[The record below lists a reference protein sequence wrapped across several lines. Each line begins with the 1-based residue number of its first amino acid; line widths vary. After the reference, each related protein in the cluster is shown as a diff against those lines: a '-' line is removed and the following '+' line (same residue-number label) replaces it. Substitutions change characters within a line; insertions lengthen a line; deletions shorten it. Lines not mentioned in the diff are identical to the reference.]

1 MKAHDR
7 TPVATPILVGLSL
20 LLIGAAQVTAIWAL
34 IRIVFPTSTSIKS
47 PAIEEVQ
54 PAKFS
59 PQVYQLAI
67 VDSQIQLIPKTV
79 YTTATSPKIALT
91 EALEKLLAQ
100 SPAFDERPRVA
111 ERRKGT
117 REFDPTTT
125 IPAQTRLLNLDIGN
139 DGVYIDLSQEFA
151 QGGGSSSMIYR
162 VAQIIY
168 TASSIDPQT
177 PVFLSIEGRHLNE
190 DYPLGGE
197 GLTLEYPMTR
207 QQFNQEFLAEY

>member
-1 MKAHDR
+1 MKAHDQ

-20 LLIGAAQVTAIWAL
+20 LLIGTAYITAFRVL
-34 IRIVFPTSTSIKS
+34 TKAILPISIKS
-47 PAIEEVQ
+47 PAVEEVQ

-59 PQVYQLAI
+59 PQVYQLEI
-67 VDSQIQLIPKTV
+67 VDSHIQLTPKTV

-91 EALEKLLAQ
+91 EALEELLAQ
-100 SPAFDERPRVA
+100 SPA
-111 ERRKGT
+111 
-117 REFDPTTT
+117 FDPTTT
-125 IPAQTRLLNLDIGN
+125 IPAQTRLLNLDISN

-177 PVFLSIEGRHLNE
+177 PVFLSIEGRPLND

-197 GLTLEYPMTR
+197 RTSPHLGLTLEYPMTR
-207 QQFNQEFLAEY
+207 QQFDREFLFLAE